1 LVNADKS
8 IKVDGLE
15 KSIIDKCKQRII
27 AIAVIFFVSF
37 IAVNIKLIDTSKPF
51 KAKEQITKDV
61 KKFNKRGNILDR
73 NGNILA
79 VSMPTW
85 SLVKNRNI
93 IFDIELTEKKILQ
106 ILPNLNKIQL
116 RKTLES
122 QQLKKIYIARQ
133 LTPEIAKKINNIG
146 EPGISFDP
154 EDLRVYPYNDE
165 ISHIVGFTGTGK
177 DGLAGIEKKYNDIL
191 NNGNDIYLTLDSR
204 VQYKIFNILT
214 KGIEVY
220 KYKGAVGIVI
230 DVNTGE
236 LISGVSIPSFNPNGY
251 HLTEEPSRNQITAS
265 NFELGSIFKAI
276 TFASALNDNITNI
289 DSKFDASAP
298 LKIGKYFIKDFHPEN
313 RILSLEEVFIHSS
326 NIGSAR
332 IALELGKERQSYYFE
347 KLGLKNKIDS
357 GILEV
362 EHPKYP
368 TLDEISDIHV
378 ANMSFGYGI
387 SVSPLNIISALAATV
402 NGGEY
407 IQPYVVI
414 DSKFINRPRVK
425 VFNEKVSNIMKI
437 LYRSNV
443 EIGTAKNIKPIPYL
457 VGAKTGTANKNK
469 NNKYMKKKVVS
480 SLISFFPINNPRYA
494 LFILVDEPKATGN
507 IGGRTPGFNA
517 VPLTKDIIMEIAP
530 LLGQKSIN
538 KIEL

>member
-1 LVNADKS
+1 MVNADKS

-37 IAVNIKLIDTSKPF
+37 IVVNIKLIDTSKPF
-51 KAKEQITKDV
+51 KAKEQTSINIQKSI
-61 KKFNKRGNILDR
+61 KRGNILDR

-79 VSMPTW
+79 ISMPTW
-85 SLVKNRNI
+85 SLAKNRNI
-93 IFDIELTEKKILQ
+93 IFDIELTEKTILQ
-106 ILPNLNKIQL
+106 ILPNLDRIQL

-122 QQLKKIYIARQ
+122 QQLEKIYIARQ
-133 LTPEIAKKINNIG
+133 LTPETAKKINKIG

-165 ISHIVGFTGTGK
+165 ISHIVGFTGTEK

-251 HLTEEPSRNQITAS
+251 HITEEPSRNQITAS
-265 NFELGSIFKAI
+265 NFELGSVFKAI
-276 TFASALNDNITNI
+276 TFASALNDNITNL
-289 DSKFDASAP
+289 DSKFDATAP
-298 LKIGKYFIKDFHPEN
+298 LKIGKYFIEDFHPEN

-362 EHPKYP
+362 EYPKYP
-368 TLDEISDIHV
+368 IEVRDIDV

-387 SVSPLNIISALAATV
+387 SVSPLNIVSALAATV

-425 VFNEKVSNIMKI
+425 VFTEKVSNIMKI

-443 EIGTAKNIKPIPYL
+443 ETGTAKNIKPIPYL
-457 VGAKTGTANKNK
+457 VGGKTGTANKNE
-469 NNKYMKKKVVS
+469 NNKYMKKKVIS

-494 LFILVDEPKATGN
+494 LFVLVDEPKATGN
-507 IGGRTPGFNA
+507 IRGRTPGFNA
-517 VPLTKDIIMEIAP
+517 VPLTKEIIMEIAP

-538 KIEL
+538 KTEL